1 MLLLIYVAIMAMKLA
16 RIEKGLGEVAE
27 IAEARRGEGATARR
41 GRAPAAEHHP
51 HRHPGPRRL
60 WRDRAGDPALSELL
74 ALGVSHK
81 TAPLE
86 LRERLSLTEGRSV
99 AALRELTEAGTIG
112 EAAAISTCNRTELY
126 LVVSDPV
133 QAESEALGVL
143 TRKADIPPTELLGHL
158 YSLRGEDASRHLLRV
173 TAGLDSMIVGEAEI
187 QGQVKRAYELAL
199 VEGATGPILNRL
211 FRGALAAGGRARNE
225 TAIGERGVSIPSV
238 AVEVAQRALGD
249 LSERTVLMIG
259 AGATAEL
266 VARALVARGVDTV
279 FVANRHHDRAL
290 GLAERFDGEAIRF
303 ENLPE
308 QLVEVDVVVSTT
320 NSPHHIIERDGL
332 EQVMAEREARPLVA
346 DRHRRAARHRARLP
360 RGRRRSASTTSTTSS
375 RSSNGTP
382 ACAKPRR
389 RGPNGSSRT
398 SSTASSAGSPRSR
411 WCRRSRRCASAA
423 TRSCAG
429 CWPRTR
435 TAGRA
440 STEADRARMELMAN
454 AIASRILHEPTR
466 RIRRAAGSDDAYQ
479 YVSAMRELFGL
490 DVETEVEAEAD
501 ATAQGDRAASPHSGL
516 SWPCASPLAA
526 ASLR

>member
-1 MLLLIYVAIMAMKLA
+1 
-16 RIEKGLGEVAE
+16 
-27 IAEARRGEGATARR
+27 
-41 GRAPAAEHHP
+41 
-51 HRHPGPRRL
+51 
-60 WRDRAGDPALSELL
+60 LSELL

-99 AALRELTEAGTIG
+99 AALRELTETETIG

-249 LSERTVLMIG
+249 LSERKVLMIG

-266 VARALVARGVDTV
+266 VARALVARGVATV

-303 ENLPE
+303 ETLPE

-332 EQVMAEREARPLVA
+332 EQVMAEREARPLVLIDIA
-346 DRHRRAARHRARLP
+346 VPRDIEPGCRELAAVSVYDIDDIQQIVER
-360 RGRRRSASTTSTTSS
+360 
-375 RSSNGTP
+375 N
-382 ACAKPRR
+382 
-389 RGPNGSSRT
+389 
-398 SSTASSAGSPRSR
+398 AGVRE
-411 WCRRSRRCASAA
+411 AEA
-423 TRSCAG
+423 TRAERIIEDELDRFQK
-429 CWPRTR
+429 WL
-435 TAGRA
+435 A
-440 STEADRARMELMAN
+440 SLEVVPTIAAMRERGDEVVRRVLAENENRWENLTDADRARMELMAN

-466 RIRRAAGSDDAYQ
+466 RIKRAAGSDEAYQ

-501 ATAQGDRAASPHSGL
+501 TTAKVTELRRPTQG
-516 SWPCASPLAA
+516 
-526 ASLR
+526 